1 MNPSHIKNVYKHQN
15 TLITKRSNDLPLS
28 TLVLIYCMMKKSFE
42 CCVEGSIKIAKFSH
56 NVEKNIVCV
65 GYAVKPMRVVRMDN
79 LSTMNVSNYQSFS
92 WSKAYT
98 HISSVFGYTQQICLE

>member
-1 MNPSHIKNVYKHQN
+1 
-15 TLITKRSNDLPLS
+15 
-28 TLVLIYCMMKKSFE
+28 MKKSFE
-42 CCVEGSIKIAKFSH
+42 CSVKGSIKITKFSN

-65 GYAVKPMRVVRMDN
+65 GCAVKPMRVARMDN

-98 HISSVFGYTQQICLE
+98 HTLSVFGYTQQICLEQKL

>member
-1 MNPSHIKNVYKHQN
+1 M
-15 TLITKRSNDLPLS
+15 ITKRSNDLPLS

-42 CCVEGSIKIAKFSH
+42 CSVKGSIKIAKFSH